1 MFTCAGCERK
11 SNQIPR
17 IRFIRRRFAG
27 RATCSRH
34 VRRNLF
40 TKLALAFFVLL
51 LSVLIAVDFFA
62 DRALQRDYVR
72 TGFEQLIAIARI
84 AQANP
89 PQLSSIPP
97 EKPEEIAALETWTR
111 HIAASGARITVA
123 TADGLVLSDSQSDPK
138 TMENHAA
145 RPEIMQALSEGT
157 GRSVRHSATI
167 NRDLLYYAVR
177 QTSPSGKPY
186 ILRFASPEE
195 AVGQV
200 LWPLRRG
207 LWFASALIL
216 LIAGIAVVLVS
227 RNFSDRIE
235 RLTAFSQRVA
245 EGDFRAQASDATG
258 DALDVLSDS
267 LNQTAARLDR
277 TIRTLTEERN
287 LSSAILGS
295 MVEGVLVVNAA
306 ERVVFA
312 NHSFAEILGLGVPP
326 QAGSGL
332 VEWVRQTEL
341 IEAVRKVL
349 AGEPRVESEIVT
361 GTLRQH
367 FFAATVASVRTTGTD
382 GAVLVLHDITDL
394 RKLERVRR
402 DFVANVSH
410 EFRTPL
416 TAIQGFAETLLAGAL
431 DDPQNRIRFLEI
443 ILEHSRRLARLTEDL
458 LKLSKMDADRLEFET
473 RRIPVAAFIEGCME
487 TAQPRARDKDLQ
499 LSVNQAEKIP
509 DIAGDRRRL
518 TEVLQNL
525 LDNAIQYTPAG
536 GQIMVSAEVTGS
548 EVTFTVSDTGIGIPQ
563 ADQPRIFERFYRVD
577 VARSREVGGTGLGLS
592 ISKHLVEVHGGRI
605 WVDSEVGQGSQ
616 FHFTVPIFDPERAT
630 LRPAR

>member
-1 MFTCAGCERK
+1 
-11 SNQIPR
+11 
-17 IRFIRRRFAG
+17 
-27 RATCSRH
+27 

-51 LSVLIAVDFFA
+51 LGVLLAVDFLA
-62 DRALQRDYVR
+62 DRALQRDYER
-72 TGFEQLIAIARI
+72 TGFEQLTAIARI

-89 PQLSSIPP
+89 PQLNSLPP
-97 EKPEEIAALETWTR
+97 EKPDEISALQGWVAR
-111 HIAASGARITVA
+111 IAASGARITVV
-123 TADGLVLSDSQSDPK
+123 TADGLVLADSQSDPH
-138 TMENHAA
+138 TMENHAG
-145 RPEIMQALSEGT
+145 RPEIIQAMAEGS
-157 GRSVRHSATI
+157 GHSVRHSVTI

-177 QTSPSGKPY
+177 QNSSSGDVY
-186 ILRFASPEE
+186 ILRFALPVET
-195 AVGQV
+195 VGQV
-200 LWPLRRG
+200 LWPFRQG
-207 LWFASALIL
+207 LLIASALIL
-216 LIAGIAVVLVS
+216 LTGGIIVVLVS
-227 RNFSDRIE
+227 HNFSDRIE

-245 EGDFRAQASDATG
+245 EGDFRLQASDGTG

-267 LNQTAARLDR
+267 LNQTATRLDR

-306 ERVVFA
+306 QRVVFA
-312 NHSFAEILGLGVPP
+312 NRSFAGILGLSAPP
-326 QAGSGL
+326 QAGSAL

-341 IEAVRKVL
+341 LEAVRKVL
-349 AGEPRVESEIVT
+349 LGEPLVQAEIVT

-367 FFAATVASVRTTGTD
+367 FFAATVASVGTTGTD

-416 TAIQGFAETLLAGAL
+416 TAIQGFAETLLAGAM
-431 DDPQNRIRFLEI
+431 DDPQNRGRFLEI

-458 LKLSKMDADRLEFET
+458 LMLSKMDADRLEFET
-473 RRIPVAAFIEGCME
+473 RRIPIGPFIDSCIE
-487 TAQPRARDKDLQ
+487 TAQPRARDKDLR
-499 LSVNQAEKIP
+499 LSVKVAEKIP

-536 GQIMVSAEVTGS
+536 GQITVSAGVADS
-548 EVTFTVSDTGIGIPQ
+548 AVVFTVSDTGIGIPQ
-563 ADQPRIFERFYRVD
+563 TEQPRIFERFYRVD
-577 VARSREVGGTGLGLS
+577 VARSRQVGGTGLGLA
-592 ISKHLVEVHGGRI
+592 IAKHLVEGHGGRI
-605 WVDSEVGQGSQ
+605 WVESEIGHGSQ
-616 FHFTVPIFDPERAT
+616 FHFSVPIFDTGRDSSRDGSNGRGSAG
-630 LRPAR
+630 

>member
-1 MFTCAGCERK
+1 
-11 SNQIPR
+11 
-17 IRFIRRRFAG
+17 
-27 RATCSRH
+27 

-40 TKLALAFFVLL
+40 TKLALAFFALL
-51 LSVLIAVDFFA
+51 LGVLIAVDFFA

-97 EKPEEIAALETWTR
+97 EKPEEILALETWTR
-111 HIAASGARITVA
+111 RIAASGARITVV

-138 TMENHAA
+138 TMENHAG
-145 RPEIMQALSEGT
+145 RPEIMQALAEGS
-157 GRSVRHSATI
+157 GHSVRHSATI

-186 ILRFASPEE
+186 ILRFAFPEE

-235 RLTAFSQRVA
+235 RLTSFSQRVA

-326 QAGSGL
+326 QAGSSL

-382 GAVLVLHDITDL
+382 GVVLVLHDITDL

-416 TAIQGFAETLLAGAL
+416 TAIQGFAETLLAGAM
-431 DDPQNRIRFLEI
+431 DDPQNRGRFLEI
-443 ILEHSRRLARLTEDL
+443 IVEHSRRLARLTEDL
-458 LKLSKMDADRLEFET
+458 LMLSKMDADRLEFET
-473 RRIPVAAFIEGCME
+473 RRIPVGPFIESCIE
-487 TAQPRARDKDLQ
+487 TAQPRARDRDLR
-499 LSVNQAEKIP
+499 LSVNQANKIP

-536 GQIMVSAEVTGS
+536 GQIMVSAGVTGS
-548 EVTFTVSDTGIGIPQ
+548 EVRFTVSDTGIGIPQ

-592 ISKHLVEVHGGRI
+592 IAKHLVEGHGGRI
-605 WVDSEVGQGSQ
+605 WVESDVGQGSQ
-616 FHFTVPIFDPERAT
+616 FHFSVPIFDSERTAQ
-630 LRPAR
+630 RNGSSGRGPAS